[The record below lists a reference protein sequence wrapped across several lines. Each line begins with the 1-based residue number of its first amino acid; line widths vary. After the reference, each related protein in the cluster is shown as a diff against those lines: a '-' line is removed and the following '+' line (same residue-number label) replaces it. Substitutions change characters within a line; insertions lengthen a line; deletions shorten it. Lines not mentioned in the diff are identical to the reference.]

1 MIQRDYYIELIE
13 EIRNIEKISIDEFI
27 DKRLMPLKQTNTHFI
42 ETLYKDI
49 FYLIKDIDKED
60 ENDLVIENG
69 SLVIESDG
77 LRKSIKL
84 SGYQSRLHQI
94 SIWLHMQIVEK
105 FMQENPLQFIEK
117 MEDFEKHFLNKPE
130 YTPEHKARLDKIKE
144 SLIEERRQNLGEKQH
159 CIKKIWEFAKRIFR
173 ASKIKAGIV
182 EIDNS
187 KI

>member
-27 DKRLMPLKQTNTHFI
+27 NKRLEVLKQNNAYFI

-49 FYLIKDIDKED
+49 FYLIKDIDKNG

-77 LRKSIKL
+77 LRKGIKL
-84 SGYQSRLHQI
+84 TGYQSRLHQI

-105 FMQENPLQFIEK
+105 FMQENPLHFIQK
-117 MEDFEKHFLNKPE
+117 MEDFEKHYLNKFD
-130 YTPEHKARLDKIKE
+130 YTPEYKVKLDKIKE
-144 SLIEERRQNLGEKQH
+144 SLTEERRQNLGEKQNWT
-159 CIKKIWEFAKRIFR
+159 KKIWKWIKRIFR
-173 ASKIKAGIV
+173 ASKIKAFGI